1 MSEKSKLTKGFRRL
15 TWSQRIQVLKET
27 FSGFIFEKG
36 LFHGAALSYYTIFA
50 MVPIIYLSIMT
61 FGSVIGQ
68 KTMIEIITK
77 LLKEQVGIQDV
88 SGIITF
94 LETVDFEKGNFILQ
108 VTGIVALLLS
118 STAILNSLR
127 NSINTFFEIE
137 RKFDSKRK
145 QFISSLLA
153 KLVSIGLLGLIGA
166 IVIITYFSQIILFS
180 FSQKL
185 FGNLLGFEAFM
196 LAFLK
201 FSIAILSNML
211 IFVFVFKFLHDGKV
225 QWGQAWMGSFFTS
238 ILLYFGQ
245 VFIQYYL
252 THFFFAKDGGIAGV
266 FLVILAYVYYSSQM
280 IFIGAKF
287 TSVYANISGNP
298 IKLK

>member
-1 MSEKSKLTKGFRRL
+1 MSKESKLTKGFRKL
-15 TWSQRIQVLKET
+15 NWSQRIQVLKET

-77 LLKEQVGIQDV
+77 ILKEQVGIQDV
-88 SGIITF
+88 SGIISF
-94 LETVDFEKGNFILQ
+94 LETIDFEKGSFILQ
-108 VTGIVALLLS
+108 VTGIIALLLS

-127 NSINTFFEIE
+127 SSINTFFEIE

-145 QFISSLLA
+145 QFVSSLLA
-153 KLVSIGLLGLIGA
+153 KLVSLGLLGLIGS
-166 IVIITYFSQIILFS
+166 IVIVTYFSQIILFS

-185 FGNLLGFEAFM
+185 FGNLQGFEAFM
-196 LAFLK
+196 LVFLK
-201 FSIAILSNML
+201 FIIAILSNML

-225 QWGQAWMGSFFTS
+225 KWNQAWMGSFFTA

-245 VFIQYYL
+245 VLIQYYL

-287 TSVYANISGNP
+287 TSVYAHTSGNP
-298 IKLK
+298 IKVK